1 MYDID
6 FFKKTNN
13 LKKKITSGL
22 LKSADIEDIGIELES
37 LRKIWLWSLHTY
49 VLLYVSEVTLDPK

>member
-6 FFKKTNN
+6 FFKKSNN

-22 LKSADIEDIGIELES
+22 LKSADTENISIELES
-37 LRKIWLWSLHTY
+37 LRKKNSSYLQY
-49 VLLYVSEVTLDPK
+49 